1 MKLHAFVKGRVQG
14 VGFRYFVLHR
24 AQQLGLDGWVKNL
37 PDGRVRVEAAG
48 SPEALDR
55 LEKLL
60 WGGPPGARVAAVRAN
75 RTDGEPDG
83 AGFRVEFF

>member
-14 VGFRYFVLHR
+14 VGFRYFVLRR
-24 AQQLGLDGWVKNL
+24 AEELGLHGWVKNL

-48 SPEALDR
+48 SSEVLDR
-55 LEKLL
+55 FERLL
-60 WGGPPGARVAAVRAN
+60 WEGPPGARVASVRAN

-83 AGFRVEFF
+83 RGFRVEFV